1 MTHFPPAA
9 IEFMEQ
15 NYYKRF
21 RMEIDL
27 YGCDFSPR
35 PVPSEYHISPWNDS
49 LLEAFALAKYN
60 SFRGEIDANVFPCL
74 GDLNGC
80 RKLMSDI
87 IHKPGFLAQ
96 SAWLAV
102 YSHNGSDQPEYC
114 GTIQGI
120 RDKSGLGAIQNL
132 GVTPEHRDLGIGTCL
147 LMHSL
152 NGFRRAGIHRVFLE
166 VTAENT
172 GAIRLYHRLGFIT
185 TKTVYKA
192 AEPACSM

>member
-1 MTHFPPAA
+1 MD
-9 IEFMEQ
+9 Q

-27 YGCDFSPR
+27 FGRDIDLP
-35 PVPSEYHISPWNDS
+35 PIPHEYHILPWEHS

-80 RKLMSDI
+80 RRLMSDI
-87 IHKPGFLAQ
+87 VRKQGFLAQ

-102 YSHNGSDQPEYC
+102 YSPFGSRVPEYC

-120 RDKSGLGAIQNL
+120 RDKTGLGAIQNL
-132 GVTPEHRDLGIGTCL
+132 GVTPEHRHQGIGACL
-147 LMHSL
+147 LLRSL
-152 NGFRRAGIHRVFLE
+152 DGFRRGGVKRVFLE

-172 GAIRLYHRLGFIT
+172 GAIRLYHRLGFVT
-185 TKTVYKA
+185 TKTVYKI
-192 AEPACSM
+192 AEPVYST